1 MALPNELNDRQHKTH
16 VDDIYGDTATRVV
29 KGLKLPVYDYTSLA
43 QASTTDTWTFK
54 IGGSSGTVVGT
65 LLITYTDSTK
75 ETISTVALS

>member
-29 KGLKLPVYDYTSLA
+29 KGLKLPVYDYTSLS